1 MHAWMHVLPSTI
13 REAEFLFQD
22 WLTIG
27 VQRFLE
33 RRNSDFTGE
42 VGGCEAREVR
52 RASPSIK
59 HRARRTRSVS
69 WNRHAYGLQLRTRF
83 VELIGEFLWLPG
95 CRQKGTL

>member
-42 VGGCEAREVR
+42 VGGAKRE
-52 RASPSIK
+52 K
-59 HRARRTRSVS
+59 
-69 WNRHAYGLQLRTRF
+69 YD
-83 VELIGEFLWLPG
+83 E
-95 CRQKGTL
+95 